1 VKILLDTSVLID
13 TLRRRNGR
21 REALAALV
29 RAHESLATT
38 SLNIAELYAGMRPGE
53 EASTEALLEGLEC
66 LDLTGSAARLGGKLK
81 YQWSKRGQTLSLA
94 DALIAAIALE
104 ARCVL
109 LTDNRKDFPMPE
121 LQLYE
126 LR

>member
-1 VKILLDTSVLID
+1 
-13 TLRRRNGR
+13 
-21 REALAALV
+21 
-29 RAHESLATT
+29 
-38 SLNIAELYAGMRPGE
+38 MRPGE
-53 EASTEALLEGLEC
+53 EASTEALLDGLEC

-81 YQWSKRGQTLSLA
+81 YQWSKRGQTVSLA

>member
-1 VKILLDTSVLID
+1 MKILLDTSVLID

-29 RAHESLATT
+29 RAHESMATT

-81 YQWSKRGQTLSLA
+81 YQWSKRGQTVSLA

>member
-13 TLRRRNGR
+13 VLRRRNGR

-38 SLNIAELYAGMRPGE
+38 NLNIAELYAGMRTGE
-53 EASTEALLEGLEC
+53 EASTEALLDGLEC
-66 LDLTGSAARLGGKLK
+66 FDLTGSAARLAGKLK
-81 YQWSKRGQTLSLA
+81 NQYSKRGQTLSLA
-94 DALIAAIALE
+94 DALIAAISIE
-104 ARCVL
+104 ERCAL

>member
-1 VKILLDTSVLID
+1 MKILLDTSVLID

-53 EASTEALLEGLEC
+53 EASTEALLDGLEC

>member
-1 VKILLDTSVLID
+1 MKILLDTSVLID
-13 TLRRRNGR
+13 VLRRRNGR
-21 REALAALV
+21 REALAVLV

-53 EASTEALLEGLEC
+53 EASTEALLDGLEC
-66 LDLTGSAARLGGKLK
+66 FDLTGNAARLAGKLK
-81 YQWSKRGQTLSLA
+81 NQWSKRGQTLSLA
-94 DALIAAIALE
+94 DALIAAIAIE
-104 ARCVL
+104 ERCAL

-121 LQLYE
+121 LRLYE

>member
-1 VKILLDTSVLID
+1 MKILLDTSVLID
-13 TLRRRNGR
+13 TLRRRKGR

-53 EASTEALLEGLEC
+53 EASTEALLDGLEC

-81 YQWSKRGQTLSLA
+81 YQWSKRGQTVSLA

>member
-1 VKILLDTSVLID
+1 MKILLDTSVLID

-53 EASTEALLEGLEC
+53 EASTEALLDGLEC

-109 LTDNRKDFPMPE
+109 LTDNRKNFPMPE